1 MKPAVES
8 RRTSDSSAEV
18 GRVEELIG
26 VSKNRDG
33 FICDNNSL
41 FHEVIIENEWK
52 LNNSWFYK

>member
-41 FHEVIIENEWK
+41 FHEVIIENE
-52 LNNSWFYK
+52 